1 MHESVENSLWE
12 MRLAMLDGVG
22 PRTRF
27 NLVDRFGSAQEVFTA
42 SQHELRMVTGVGP
55 KVVQQIQSP
64 PAWQEVE
71 KLLDECTSL
80 GIEVVPLADE
90 RYPPSLVNLPDPP
103 GVLYQQGALQASD
116 RQAIAI
122 VGTRHATPYGLAQAK
137 HFAYALSRA
146 GYTIVSGLA
155 RGIDAAAHRGALD
168 AGGRTIAVL
177 GSGLACIY
185 PPEHLD
191 LAKEIAEKGAL
202 LSEQP
207 PHSPPTRFSFPQR
220 NRIVTGLSIGVV
232 VVEAAERSGALIS
245 GRLAAEQGRE
255 VFAIPGRID
264 SRMSKGCHQLIR
276 EGAALIESVEHVLEQ
291 LESLGRDDL
300 VPPSRVR
307 GANAKQRSLPSDSSS
322 DSAAAPPKLAPIP
335 ADLSAEE
342 RKIVELLSAEP
353 MLIDQVTVRSKLPI
367 SRVLSTLSVLEM
379 KRLISRVGGNQVMR
393 R

>member
-103 GVLYQQGALQASD
+103 GVLYQQGSLQASD

-137 HFAYALSRA
+137 HFAFALSRA

-276 EGAALIESVEHVLEQ
+276 EGATLIESVEHVLEQ

-307 GANAKQRSLPSDSSS
+307 GANAKQRSSPSDSSS

-342 RKIVELLSAEP
+342 RTIVELLSAEP

>member
-276 EGAALIESVEHVLEQ
+276 EGATLIESVEHVLEQ

-307 GANAKQRSLPSDSSS
+307 GTNAKQRSLPSDSSS

-342 RKIVELLSAEP
+342 RTIVELLSAEP